1 MSMDDYLLDQA
12 ETEIRLILETAED
25 EEDAFNDLMDSSI
38 NISPEEAEKRIEK
51 YYHSTQ
57 QKDKR
62 CMQ

>member
-25 EEDAFNDLMDSSI
+25 EEDAFNDLMESSI

-51 YYHSTQ
+51 YYYSTQ